1 VISFI
6 HHLRDFGHCRGFL
19 VQSRSPGF
27 FTCGVNNL
35 LHFTSDSLRPSVSSS
50 ASHDFKP
57 LCLALTS
64 VVDRLWWCLQR
75 RKSNPASGSTVGGD
89 IELFISHNR
98 YEPDLN
104 PHLRSQLSFALAIPL
119 SRTLGTLEIELFE
132 SRSVFAQPLQSLLA
146 KHHLSPELSTNWY
159 LFRRLPPL
167 SSLVALRV

>member
-1 VISFI
+1 MSRLRNKGAWCSHRVLHSLSQGSLTNSNRLFHLIPLSIAVALASTSCLSLAIQGIPGYQGFLQCLVISFI

-98 YEPDLN
+98 
-104 PHLRSQLSFALAIPL
+104 
-119 SRTLGTLEIELFE
+119 
-132 SRSVFAQPLQSLLA
+132 
-146 KHHLSPELSTNWY
+146 
-159 LFRRLPPL
+159 LPPL